1 MAKVCNRPQVGDL
14 ILFNW
19 KSSWDEE
26 SIGLVL
32 DVWDGPGHSG
42 IDYTFELLEASG
54 RRFTYDVF
62 FSGTQ
67 PVILSRCKT
76 TRKNGRVKP

>member
-1 MAKVCNRPQVGDL
+1 MRPRRGDL
-14 ILFNW
+14 VKFSWKFSWNREEYIL
-19 KSSWDEE
+19 
-26 SIGLVL
+26 GLVL

-42 IDYTFELLEASG
+42 IDYTFELLEPSG

-67 PVILSRCKT
+67 PVILTRCKKL
-76 TRKNGRVKP
+76 RKMVE

>member
-1 MAKVCNRPQVGDL
+1 MRPRVGDL

-26 SIGLVL
+26 SIGLVTG
-32 DVWDGPGHSG
+32 VWEPPNYHSG
-42 IDYTFELLEASG
+42 IDYTFELLESSG
-54 RRFTYDVF
+54 QKLIYDVF
-62 FSGTQ
+62 RNGTK
-67 PVILSRCKT
+67 PTILARCKT